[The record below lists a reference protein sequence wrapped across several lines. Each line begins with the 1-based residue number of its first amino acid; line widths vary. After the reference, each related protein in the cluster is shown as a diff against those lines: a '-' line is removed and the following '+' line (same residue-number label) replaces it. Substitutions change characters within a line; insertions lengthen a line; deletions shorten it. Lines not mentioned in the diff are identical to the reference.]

1 MAGREQFRLN
11 IEGADEDVP
20 RLLLAYGRG
29 CGGEVA
35 FVLRPRDGEGVLVHQ
50 VKGQPAQVWVSN
62 LTQLPEGIRPSN
74 AGKLSADG
82 PQKPAWAVGSN
93 EAVSLI
99 KRLKASPPKAGPAT
113 LRGTWKGE
121 LRCNDMRP
129 TVHLQRKVAAYG
141 TLHVESDSSGRWT
154 ALFER
159 GEKWFSTA
167 KQERTPPY
175 DSLGEAIQRGMVQMT
190 GLVSEAC
197 SFRDTR
203 RRNTVDPSYAEAH
216 PYRPPREVKD
226 PTEKYNPRAK
236 YAVNEGAAGWNVLND
251 AGAVIAA
258 FGAREKG
265 KASAYASALNRGESP
280 VLPEPTP
287 QPEPRAR
294 APRAPTSSGEVTAHA
309 VVTASGELEIKSG
322 KHKGVIFKPYE
333 RGAVAGMVGQRVQ
346 VRFQPDDQFAHVL
359 ASSEAPARAARAGA
373 EPASEVPLLKDVPTP
388 EAPSCPTS
396 VAKIASATQK
406 EADALEDLS
415 GSLWGTTEGPELLRR
430 AAKLIRHAESLV
442 RSPLCKGAEQK
453 AAWNDLKGAA
463 EAYSKARD
471 ALAAGQ
477 SKEVI
482 KDLRQIAEKVSL
494 AAARAAKACGQGG
507 TSGGGG
513 SKPAKRTK
521 AEPAPAPVEA
531 PKKGGKK
538 PKAEDKSQAEKD
550 QILMSA
556 FSSAISAAVQQMQV
570 GGGA

>member
-20 RLLLAYGRG
+20 RLLLVYGKG

-50 VKGQPAQVWVSN
+50 VKGAPSAVWVSN
-62 LTQLPEGIRPSN
+62 LSQLPEGVRPSN
-74 AGKLSADG
+74 AGKSLTDG
-82 PQKPAWAVGSN
+82 PQRPTWNVGAN
-93 EAVSLI
+93 EAVALI
-99 KRLKASPPKAGPAT
+99 KRLKSNPPKAGPAT

-141 TLHVESDSSGRWT
+141 TLRIDSDHNGKWT

-159 GEKWFSTA
+159 AEKWFSPA

-216 PYRPPREVKD
+216 PYKPPREVKD
-226 PTEKYNPRAK
+226 PTDRYNPKAK
-236 YAVNEGAAGWNVLND
+236 HIVSEGAAGWNVLND

-258 FGAREKG
+258 FGAREKS
-265 KASAYASALNRGESP
+265 KANTYAAALNRGESP
-280 VLPEPTP
+280 ALPQPTP

-294 APRAPTSSGEVTAHA
+294 APREPKAPKEAK
-309 VVTASGELEIKSG
+309 EPRQP
-322 KHKGVIFKPYE
+322 KPDA
-333 RGAVAGMVGQRVQ
+333 RSAAG
-346 VRFQPDDQFAHVL
+346 
-359 ASSEAPARAARAGA
+359 
-373 EPASEVPLLKDVPTP
+373 EVPLLKDVPSP
-388 EAPSCPTS
+388 EPPSCPIS
-396 VAKIASATQK
+396 VGKIASATRK
-406 EADALEDLS
+406 EAEALEDLS

-453 AAWNDLKGAA
+453 AAWEQLKGAA

-471 ALAAGQ
+471 AVLAGH
-477 SKEVI
+477 SKEAI
-482 KDLRQIAEKVSL
+482 TELRHVAEKVSL

-507 TSGGGG
+507 AGGGGG
-513 SKPAKRTK
+513 SKPAKRAKTE
-521 AEPAPAPVEA
+521 APATPAPAEA

-538 PKAEDKSQAEKD
+538 PKADDKSQSEKD

-556 FSSAISAAVQQMQV
+556 FSNAISAAVQQMQA

>member
-1 MAGREQFRLN
+1 MPGREQFRLN
-11 IEGADEDVP
+11 IAGADEDVP
-20 RLLLAYGRG
+20 RLLLVYGKG

-62 LTQLPEGIRPSN
+62 LAQLPEGIRPSN

-99 KRLKASPPKAGPAT
+99 KRLKANPPKAGPAT

-121 LRCNDMRP
+121 LRCNDLRP

-167 KQERTPPY
+167 KQERTPPF

-203 RRNTVDPSYAEAH
+203 RRNAVDPSYAEAH

-280 VLPEPTP
+280 ALPEPTP
-287 QPEPRAR
+287 QPEPRQPK
-294 APRAPTSSGEVTAHA
+294 PREPREPREGRE
-309 VVTASGELEIKSG
+309 
-322 KHKGVIFKPYE
+322 P
-333 RGAVAGMVGQRVQ
+333 R
-346 VRFQPDDQFAHVL
+346 QPK
-359 ASSEAPARAARAGA
+359 PARAA
-373 EPASEVPLLKDVPTP
+373 ASELPQLKDVASP
-388 EAPSCPTS
+388 EPPACPTS
-396 VAKIASATQK
+396 VAKIAAATTK
-406 EADALEDLS
+406 EASALEDLS

-453 AAWNDLKGAA
+453 TAWEQLKGAA
-463 EAYSKARD
+463 DAYNKARE
-471 ALAAGQ
+471 ALQGGQ
-477 SKEVI
+477 AKEAIRELKHV
-482 KDLRQIAEKVSL
+482 AEKVAL
-494 AAARAAKACGQGG
+494 AAARAAKACGGG
-507 TSGGGG
+507 GATGGGGG
-513 SKPAKRTK
+513 SKARAKAQPAPV
-521 AEPAPAPVEA
+521 PAPAPTPE

-550 QILMSA
+550 QILMNA

>member
-11 IEGADEDVP
+11 IVGADDDVP
-20 RLLLAYGRG
+20 RLLLVYGKG

-50 VKGQPAQVWVSN
+50 VKGQPAAVWVSN
-62 LTQLPEGIRPSN
+62 LAQLPEGVRPSN
-74 AGKLSADG
+74 AGKLNADG

-99 KRLKASPPKAGPAT
+99 KRLKASPPKGGPAT
-113 LRGTWKGE
+113 LRGSWKGE

-129 TVHLQRKVAAYG
+129 TVHLQRKVATYG

-167 KQERTPPY
+167 KQERTPAY

-216 PYRPPREVKD
+216 PYKPPREVKD
-226 PTEKYNPRAK
+226 PTERYDPKAR
-236 YAVNEGAAGWNVLND
+236 YAVSEGAAGWNVIND
-251 AGAVIAA
+251 AGAVVAA

-265 KASAYASALNRGESP
+265 KARDYASALNRGEHP
-280 VLPEPTP
+280 AAPEPTP
-287 QPEPRAR
+287 QPEPR
-294 APRAPTSSGEVTAHA
+294 PRPPKAQGEAEVVAHA
-309 VVTASGELEIKSG
+309 IVTASGDLEVKSG
-322 KHKGVIFKPYE
+322 KHKGTIFKAYE
-333 RGAVAGMVGQRVQ
+333 RAAVVGKVGQRVK
-346 VRFQPDDQFAHVL
+346 VRFYAQDQFAHVVPDEETP
-359 ASSEAPARAARAGA
+359 SRPSAGGA
-373 EPASEVPLLKDVPTP
+373 DVPLLKDVASP
-388 EAPSCPTS
+388 EPPSCPTS

-442 RSPLCKGAEQK
+442 RSPLCKGGEQK
-453 AAWNDLKGAA
+453 AAWEQLKGAA

-471 ALAAGQ
+471 AVLVGH
-477 SKEVI
+477 SKEAI
-482 KDLRQIAEKVSL
+482 KELKHVAEKVAL
-494 AAARAAKACGQGG
+494 AAARAAKACGGG
-507 TSGGGG
+507 VTGGGG
-513 SKPAKRTK
+513 GKSRTK
-521 AEPAPAPVEA
+521 AEPAPAPA
-531 PKKGGKK
+531 PEPRKGGRK
-538 PKAEDKSQAEKD
+538 PKAEDKTQAEKD
-550 QILMSA
+550 QLLMGA
-556 FSSAISAAVQQMQV
+556 FTNAITAAVQQMQA
-570 GGGA
+570 GGAP

>member
-20 RLLLAYGRG
+20 RLLLVYGKG

-35 FVLRPRDGEGVLVHQ
+35 FVFRPRDGEGVLVHQ
-50 VKGQPAQVWVSN
+50 IKGQPAQVWVSN
-62 LTQLPEGIRPSN
+62 LAQLPEGVRPAN
-74 AGKLSADG
+74 AGRLSADG
-82 PQKPAWAVGSN
+82 PAKPVWAVGSS
-93 EAVSLI
+93 EAVSLV
-99 KRLKASPPKAGPAT
+99 KRLKANPPKAGPAT

-121 LRCNDMRP
+121 LRCGDGLP
-129 TVHLQRKVAAYG
+129 SVHLQRKVAAYG
-141 TLHVESDSSGRWT
+141 VLRVDSDRAGRWT

-167 KQERTPPY
+167 KQERTQPY

-216 PYRPPREVKD
+216 PYRPPREVRD

-236 YAVNEGAAGWNVLND
+236 HTVSKGAAGWNVLND

-258 FGAREKG
+258 FGAREKS
-265 KASAYASALNRGESP
+265 KANAYAAALNRGESP
-280 VLPEPTP
+280 ALPQPTP
-287 QPEPRAR
+287 QPEPR
-294 APRAPTSSGEVTAHA
+294 PRSPKTQGEAEVVAHA
-309 VVTASGELEIKSG
+309 IITASGDLEVKSG
-322 KHKGVIFKPYE
+322 KHKGAIFKAYE
-333 RGAVAGMVGQRVQ
+333 RAAVAGKAGQRVK
-346 VRFQPDDQFAHVL
+346 VRFYAQDQFAHVVPDEETPSR
-359 ASSEAPARAARAGA
+359 SSAPAAD
-373 EPASEVPLLKDVPTP
+373 VPLLKDVPTP
-388 EAPSCPTS
+388 EAPNCPTS

-471 ALAAGQ
+471 ALSAGQ

-482 KDLRQIAEKVSL
+482 KDLKQIAEKVSL

-507 TSGGGG
+507 AGGGGG
-513 SKPAKRTK
+513 SKPAKRAKT
-521 AEPAPAPVEA
+521 EETPAPAEA

-538 PKAEDKSQAEKD
+538 PKADDQAQAEKD
-550 QILMSA
+550 QLLMSA
-556 FSSAISAAVQQMQV
+556 FSKAIGAAVQQMQA
-570 GGGA
+570 GGAP

>member
-1 MAGREQFRLN
+1 MAGREQFRLH

-20 RLLLAYGRG
+20 RLLLVYGKG
-29 CGGEVA
+29 CGGEIA
-35 FVLRPRDGEGVLVHQ
+35 FVFRPRDGEGVLVHQ

-62 LTQLPEGIRPSN
+62 LAQLPEGVRPAN
-74 AGKLSADG
+74 AGKLNTDG

-93 EAVSLI
+93 EAVALI
-99 KRLKASPPKAGPAT
+99 KRLKANVPKKGPAT

-121 LRCNDMRP
+121 LRCNELRP
-129 TVHLQRKVAAYG
+129 LVHLERKVASYG
-141 TLHVESDSSGRWT
+141 TLHLDSDSSGRWT

-159 GEKWFSTA
+159 AEKWFSTA
-167 KQERTPPY
+167 KQERTQPY

-203 RRNTVDPSYAEAH
+203 RRNTVDPAYAEAH

-226 PTEKYNPRAK
+226 PTDKYNPKAK
-236 YAVNEGAAGWNVLND
+236 FAVAEGAAGWNVLND

-258 FGAREKG
+258 FGSREKG
-265 KASAYASALNRGESP
+265 KARDYASALNRGESP
-280 VLPEPTP
+280 PLPEPTP
-287 QPEPRAR
+287 QPEPRQRKPA
-294 APRAPTSSGEVTAHA
+294 ATGEVTAHA
-309 VVTASGELEIKSG
+309 VVTASGGLEIKSG
-322 KHKGVIFKPYE
+322 KHKGVIFKPYD
-333 RGAVAGMVGQRVQ
+333 RAAVAGKVGQRVQ
-346 VRFQPDDQFAHVL
+346 VRFQPDDQSAHVVP
-359 ASSEAPARAARAGA
+359 AAPSAAPSGAPADD
-373 EPASEVPLLKDVPTP
+373 VPLLKDVPTP
-388 EAPSCPTS
+388 EAPNCPTS
-396 VAKIASATQK
+396 VAKIASATRK

-453 AAWNDLKGAA
+453 AAWNELKGAA

-471 ALAAGQ
+471 ALHAGQ
-477 SKEVI
+477 SKEVV
-482 KDLRQIAEKVSL
+482 KDLKQIAEKVSL

-507 TSGGGG
+507 AGSGGG
-513 SKPAKRTK
+513 SKPSKRSK
-521 AEPAPAPVEA
+521 AEAAPEPVET

-556 FSSAISAAVQQMQV
+556 FSSAITAAVQQMQA

>member
-1 MAGREQFRLN
+1 MAGREQFRLH

-20 RLLLAYGRG
+20 RLLLVYGKG

-35 FVLRPRDGEGVLVHQ
+35 FVLRPRDGEGLLVHQ
-50 VKGQPAQVWVSN
+50 MKGQPAQVWVSN
-62 LTQLPEGIRPSN
+62 LAQLPEGVRPSN
-74 AGKLSADG
+74 AGKLQTDG
-82 PQKPAWAVGSN
+82 PQKPAWAVGSK
-93 EAVSLI
+93 EAVALV
-99 KRLKASPPKAGPAT
+99 KRLKANAPKAGPAT
-113 LRGTWKGE
+113 LRGTWKGTLSCVD
-121 LRCNDMRP
+121 LRP
-129 TVHLQRKVAAYG
+129 VVHLERKVASYG
-141 TLHVESDSSGRWT
+141 VLHIDSDSSGRWT

-159 GEKWFSTA
+159 AEKWFSTA

-203 RRNTVDPSYAEAH
+203 RRNAVDPSYAEAH
-216 PYRPPREVKD
+216 PYKPPAERKD

-236 YAVNEGAAGWNVLND
+236 YAVNEGAAGWNVIND
-251 AGAVIAA
+251 AGAVVAA

-265 KASAYASALNRGESP
+265 KASLYAAALNRGESP
-280 VLPEPTP
+280 ALPEPTP
-287 QPEPRAR
+287 PPEPRQRKPAS
-294 APRAPTSSGEVTAHA
+294 TGEVTAHA
-309 VVTASGELEIKSG
+309 VVTASGELEIRSG
-322 KHKGVIFKPYE
+322 KHKGVIFKPYD
-333 RGAVAGMVGQRVQ
+333 RGAAAGRVGQRVQ
-346 VRFQPDDQFAHVL
+346 VRFQPDDQFAHVIG
-359 ASSEAPARAARAGA
+359 ASESVARPARPAAAPAND
-373 EPASEVPLLKDVPTP
+373 VPLLKDVPTP

-453 AAWNDLKGAA
+453 AAWNELKGAA

-482 KDLRQIAEKVSL
+482 KDLKQIAEKVSL
-494 AAARAAKACGQGG
+494 AAAKAAKACGQGG
-507 TSGGGG
+507 AGSGGGG
-513 SKPAKRTK
+513 KGRGKPEA
-521 AEPAPAPVEA
+521 AFAPAPAPEA
-531 PKKGGKK
+531 KKGGKK
-538 PKAEDKSQAEKD
+538 PKADDRSQVEKD
-550 QILMSA
+550 QLLMSA
-556 FSSAISAAVQQMQV
+556 FSSAITAAVQQMQA
-570 GGGA
+570 GGAP